1 MNTPNCRHF
10 SRNIYAALDGT
21 IVNIALPTISES
33 FSLSSSSVSWVAT
46 MYLLV
51 MAGCVLIFGK
61 VSDVIGYKRVFL
73 SGFVIFTIGSFICGI
88 LPDLTGSFV
97 TLIGSRAFQGIGGA
111 MITAIAP
118 AMVTAFVPMKM
129 KGKAMGIVMTMA
141 GLGTAIG
148 PTMGGF

>member
-1 MNTPNCRHF
+1 M
-10 SRNIYAALDGT
+10 ADLDGT